1 MTQSGEHLVLHNNV
15 IFRIINYMAT
25 CDKILIMDYSLY
37 PDSGGEYIGWKA
49 LDLTLV
55 TDILFIGF

>member
-1 MTQSGEHLVLHNNV
+1 
-15 IFRIINYMAT
+15 MAT
-25 CDKILIMDYSLY
+25 CDKIQIMDYSLY